1 MRTLSA
7 VCWGLPGH
15 RPLILGERAELHWGC
30 SPERPLSRLCW
41 DRPPGHLPCLAAHPP
56 QPLFPD
62 LFSWGPPERG
72 TPMVLPLAPSRM
84 VQTLC
89 RCPQMPLLD
98 SPSIWHCPPPR
109 PPTPTQASPSHCL
122 ASAPSLPPNPRSGL
136 TQSPTPAPRGPGTWG
151 ARGALGTESD
161 GAGSSTEQQATSK
174 EQRER
179 ELAASAFQELDDDM
193 DGA

>member
-1 MRTLSA
+1 MSWTWLSPSTLDDMCDTQGA
-7 VCWGLPGH
+7 
-15 RPLILGERAELHWGC
+15 AYKAQ
-30 SPERPLSRLCW
+30 LSS
-41 DRPPGHLPCLAAHPP
+41 AAHPNSTSP
-56 QPLFPD
+56 CCVNKSLNPGAGWQT
-62 LFSWGPPERG
+62 
-72 TPMVLPLAPSRM
+72 TPG
-84 VQTLC
+84 
-89 RCPQMPLLD
+89 
-98 SPSIWHCPPPR
+98 
-109 PPTPTQASPSHCL
+109 
-122 ASAPSLPPNPRSGL
+122 GL